1 MTVESLEA
9 PYLLLAA
16 PVLLDPNFARSVVLI
31 GHHTNEGALG
41 WIVNRVLE
49 RKAAALLPPPL
60 CDDVHPDTPLRLGG
74 PVLTNGLIVVHR
86 QDVPGVD
93 SIDMAPQIR
102 VSASPAILPK
112 LFSTFVEG
120 ATPEGLLLF
129 GYSGWAPGQLEAEME
144 EGSWL
149 VLPYEVSFGFPGHT
163 DGLWEEALA
172 RLGVRPE
179 AVSTPSGGVS

>member
-1 MTVESLEA
+1 METLEA

-31 GHHTNEGALG
+31 GHHTTEGALG

-60 CDDVHPDTPLRLGG
+60 CDSVHPDTPLRLGG

-86 QDVPGVD
+86 DVVPGVD
-93 SIDMAPQIR
+93 SIDMAPEVR

-112 LFSTFVEG
+112 LFSTFDEG
-120 ATPEGLLLF
+120 EIPAGLLLF
-129 GYSGWAPGQLEAEME
+129 GYAGWAPGQLESEME

-149 VLPYEVSFGFPGHT
+149 VLPYEIPFAFPARAE
-163 DGLWEEALA
+163 GLWEDALA

-179 AVSTPSGGVS
+179 AVATPSGGVS